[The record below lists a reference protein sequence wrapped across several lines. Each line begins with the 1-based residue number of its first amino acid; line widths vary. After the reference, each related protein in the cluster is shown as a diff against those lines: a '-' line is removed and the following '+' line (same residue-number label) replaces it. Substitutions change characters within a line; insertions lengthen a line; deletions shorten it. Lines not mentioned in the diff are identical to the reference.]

1 MVTAPQIPDE
11 RTAIHRVQL
20 MSRVPR
26 PTVLSAAGPSS
37 DLASL
42 EQLGVYGCSGG
53 TRARRA

>member
-26 PTVLSAAGPSS
+26 PTVSSAAGPSS
-37 DLASL
+37 NLASL
-42 EQLGVYGCSGG
+42 EQLGVYGFSGG
-53 TRARRA
+53 TRVRRA

>member
-1 MVTAPQIPDE
+1 MVNAPQIPDE

-26 PTVLSAAGPSS
+26 PTGLSATGPSS

-42 EQLGVYGCSGG
+42 EQPGVYGCSGG
-53 TRARRA
+53 TPVRRA